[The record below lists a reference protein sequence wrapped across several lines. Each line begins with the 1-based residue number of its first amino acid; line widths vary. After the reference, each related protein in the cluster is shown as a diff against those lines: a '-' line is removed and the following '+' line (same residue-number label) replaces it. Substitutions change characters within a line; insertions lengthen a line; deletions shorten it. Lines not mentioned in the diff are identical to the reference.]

1 MKMRGTKKSCT
12 AQILGGVLVATALFP
27 AFEAIAGPGGYGT
40 GEGGVPGIA
49 TNYVIRLQENV
60 KKADEAALR
69 GSQLMADGDYQGAI
83 DQYRA
88 ALDLLPDAPMTEPRR
103 RAYIKQ
109 FSRASV
115 LLATQRAEEG
125 RYPESIA
132 LVEEVLQPSVD
143 PDNIDAK
150 RLLERLNDPDYYSPA
165 LTPAH
170 LERVRRVKLALKTA
184 QGYIDL
190 GDYDRAD
197 REFNKALN
205 DDPYNS
211 AARRGMEDNERH
223 RMNYYDVAYD
233 HTRSRMLRQVAQG
246 WETPVPTSLEGGPDI
261 PIPTDTAT
269 TDIRRTEEKLK
280 TIIIPSVEFADTTL
294 REAIEFLQSRS
305 VELDVTETNPAKKG
319 INIILDAGGG
329 GGGGAAPAA
338 APAAAPGAGGG
349 FGFEGGTPAAAGG
362 DGGGGGVGDTR
373 ITLRL
378 SNVPLAEALRYTTS
392 LAQLKYKVEPFA
404 VKVVPISTPDAD
416 LFTNVYVVPP
426 TFLST
431 DGGGGGGGAAA
442 GGADPFADPVAAG
455 GGAAPGGRRSA
466 KQILESAGITFA
478 GGGSAIYNAS
488 TSQLIVRNTQDQME
502 LVEAY
507 IESIVQGVEKQIYI
521 TSRFVEISE
530 EDGEELGF
538 DWLLGPF
545 NIGSTPRV
553 FGSGGTTGNQ
563 AGAGNPVDY
572 SFVNPANQ
580 LPVGFNNVTAGNRS
594 GSRAID
600 GNTIDALIAQAAG
613 GAGGA
618 STMAPAVFGIAGVFT
633 DPQFQV
639 MIRALSQKKGVDLL
653 SAPSV
658 MARSGQRAKI
668 EVIREF
674 IYPTEYDPPEIP
686 NQFGGTTTL
695 GGVGGGATG
704 GGFPVTPATPTAF
717 ETRNT
722 GVTLEVDPVLGA
734 DEFTI
739 DLNLA
744 PEVVEFDGF
753 INYGSPILTS
763 SVNAL
768 GLVTPVVV
776 TENRIEM
783 PIFNTRKVTT
793 QVTIW
798 DGQTVALGGLIREDI
813 QDIEDK
819 IPFLGDLPVVGRLF
833 RSSVELHL
841 KRNLTIFVQAQLMD
855 PAGMPIH
862 GRLTDEPLPEPVPR
876 PPITSPAAF
885 APGPVYQK

>member
-1 MKMRGTKKSCT
+1 MKKNFAFPLAGSLAGAM
-12 AQILGGVLVATALFP
+12 AALL
-27 AFEAIAGPGGYGT
+27 AGNVVAGPGGYGSD
-40 GEGGVPGIA
+40 GGGVPGIA

-125 RYPESIA
+125 RYPEAIA

-165 LTPAH
+165 LTPSH

-205 DDPYNS
+205 DDKYNT
-211 AARRGMEDNERH
+211 AARRGMEEAERN
-223 RMNYYDVAYD
+223 RLNYYDAAYD
-233 HTRSRMLRQVAQG
+233 HTRSRMIRQIAEG
-246 WETPVPTSLEGGPDI
+246 WATPVPANLESGPIAD
-261 PIPTDTAT
+261 IPTDSAT
-269 TDIRRTEEKLK
+269 MDIRRTEEKLK
-280 TIIIPSVEFADTTL
+280 TIVLSSVEFSDTPL
-294 REAIEFLQSRS
+294 KDALDFLQQRS
-305 VELDVTETNPAKKG
+305 VELDVNEPDPAKKG
-319 INIILDAGGG
+319 VNIILDAGNSLVPGG
-329 GGGGAAPAA
+329 GAA
-338 APAAAPGAGGG
+338 APAAPAADDAFAFEGAGSGG
-349 FGFEGGTPAAAGG
+349 GAA
-362 DGGGGGVGDTR
+362 GGGGGVGDTL

-378 SNVPLAEALRYTTS
+378 ASVPLAEALRYTTS

-404 VKVVPISTPDAD
+404 VKVVPLSQPVDEM
-416 LFTNVYVVPP
+416 FTNVYVVPP
-426 TFLST
+426 TFLSA
-431 DGGGGGGGAAA
+431 DAGGAGGGGGAAA
-442 GGADPFADPVAAG
+442 ADPFAEPAAAG
-455 GGAAPGGRRSA
+455 GGGGAIGRRGA
-466 KQILESAGITFA
+466 KEILESAGITFGA
-478 GGGSAIYNAS
+478 GTSAIYNAA

-507 IESIVQGVEKQIYI
+507 IDSLKNNVEKQIYI

-545 NIGSTPRV
+545 NLGSSPRV
-553 FGSGGTTGNQ
+553 FGSGGTVGNQ
-563 AGAGNPVDY
+563 TGAGNVVNY
-572 SFVNPANQ
+572 SFVNPATQ
-580 LPVGFNNVTAGNRS
+580 LPVGFNNVTAGLRS
-594 GSRAID
+594 GSQGID
-600 GNTIDALIAQAAG
+600 SNSIDALIAEAAG
-613 GAGGA
+613 SATGG
-618 STMAPAVFGIAGVFT
+618 SSLMAPAVFGIAGVFT

-686 NQFGGTTTL
+686 NQFGSIGGLTTGGT
-695 GGVGGGATG
+695 VTG

-768 GLVTPVVV
+768 GLVQPVVV

-813 QDIEDK
+813 QDVEDK
-819 IPFLGDLPVVGRLF
+819 IPFLGDLPVAGRLF

-855 PAGMPIH
+855 PAGMPIN
-862 GRLTDEPLPEPVPR
+862 GRITDEPLPEPVPR
-876 PPITSPAAF
+876 PPITTPATF
-885 APGPVYQK
+885 APGPVPYQK